1 MSASF
6 SGWQSV
12 DTKMTARSPAAAAPK
27 AVATAALP
35 VEAVVMVPTPRR
47 SPSSITSA
55 VARSL
60 LDAVGLRVSSL
71 IHRRGVPTACLSA
84 GAGSS
89 GVPPTGKR
97 VPHRAVGDRQQL
109 PVPPHGERPGGSG
122 GISAGP

>member
-1 MSASF
+1 
-6 SGWQSV
+6 
-12 DTKMTARSPAAAAPK
+12 MTARSPAAAAPN

-35 VEAVVMVPTPRR
+35 VEAVVIVSTPRR

-71 IHRRGVPTACLSA
+71 IHRRGVPSAARSA

-89 GVPPTGKR
+89 GVPPIGTGYRIGPSGTGRSSRYRHMVK
-97 VPHRAVGDRQQL
+97 
-109 PVPPHGERPGGSG
+109 EPGRSAA
-122 GISAGP
+122 ISAGP

>member
-6 SGWQSV
+6 SGWQAV
-12 DTKMTARSPAAAAPK
+12 DTKMTARIPAAAAPK

-35 VEAVVMVPTPRR
+35 VEAVVIVPTPRR

-60 LDAVGLRVSSL
+60 LEAVGLRVSSL
-71 IHRRGVPTACLSA
+71 IHRRGAPNRCLRA

-89 GVPPTGKR
+89 GVPPTGTGYR
-97 VPHRAVGDRQQL
+97 TGPSGT
-109 PVPPHGERPGGSG
+109 GS
-122 GISAGP
+122 SSR